1 MNTITEAGILGR
13 IIQPEK
19 GGWDHAASTAILS
32 FSFSDNDRERMHEL
46 LELSKTGE
54 LSADQREE
62 LASYHKAG
70 RMLEL
75 LKARA
80 RISLQ
85 QKAA

>member
-1 MNTITEAGILGR
+1 MNTTTEAGILSR

-19 GGWDHAASTAILS
+19 GGWDQAASAAILS
-32 FSFSDNDRERMHEL
+32 FSFSDKDRERMHEL
-46 LELSKTGE
+46 LELSKAGE
-54 LSADQREE
+54 LSDSQREE
-62 LASYHKAG
+62 LTSYHKAG

>member
-1 MNTITEAGILGR
+1 MNTITGAGILGR

-19 GGWDHAASTAILS
+19 GGWDHFASTAVLS
-32 FSFSDNDRERMHEL
+32 VSFSDNDRERMNEL
-46 LELSKTGE
+46 LALGKMRELH
-54 LSADQREE
+54 EE
-62 LASYHKAG
+62 QHEKLASYHKAG

-80 RISLQ
+80 RISPQ